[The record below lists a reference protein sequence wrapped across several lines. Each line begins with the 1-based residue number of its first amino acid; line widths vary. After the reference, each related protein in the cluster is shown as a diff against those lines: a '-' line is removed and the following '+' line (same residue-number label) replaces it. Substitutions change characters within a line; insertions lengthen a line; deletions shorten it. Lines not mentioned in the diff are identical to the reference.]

1 MEANF
6 WHDMW
11 SSGVVGFHQSE
22 INGFLKNHWSKL
34 GLQGNENVL
43 VPLCGKTLDML
54 WLAQQG
60 HSILG
65 VELSPKALEEFLTE
79 NDLQAET
86 IQQGNHCGYQLPN
99 MTLLCGDFFHL
110 TAEQCSDI
118 HVVYDRAAL
127 VALPPKMRQDYV
139 LHLRAILPKNTHYL
153 VVTMEYDQTKMPGPP
168 FSVSEKEVR
177 SLFEPF
183 ATVTKVEEVPFN
195 RKGHEAIEKVFVIEG
210 K

>member
-60 HSILG
+60 HSVLG

-79 NDLQAET
+79 NDLQAKA

-99 MTLLCGDFFHL
+99 MRLLCGDFFHL

-127 VALPPKMRQDYV
+127 VALPPQMRQDYV

-153 VVTMEYDQTKMPGPP
+153 LVTMEYDQTKMPGPP
-168 FSVSEKEVR
+168 FSVSEEEVR
-177 SLFEPF
+177 CLFEPF
-183 ATVTKVEEVPFN
+183 ATVTKVEEVSFN

-210 K
+210 Q